1 MSKGLVTFCHKMS
14 ATLPVWSVIVT
25 EDFQVPA
32 STGSVFDTEDFRQA
46 LVPYLTRKIS
56 KSVDT
61 RMLAGDQPLQSA
73 DRTLP
78 ACCHKVI
85 SIHAIAEFVIALL
98 YLL

>member
-1 MSKGLVTFCHKMS
+1 MKLQQEQYV
-14 ATLPVWSVIVT
+14 AL
-25 EDFQVPA
+25 VPA
-32 STGSVFDTEDFRQA
+32 SLTLVPYSSRKISRFQQA

-61 RMLAGDQPLQSA
+61 RMLAGDQLLQSA
-73 DRTLP
+73 VRTLP
-78 ACCHKVI
+78 TCCHKVI